1 MGVFWGTIL
10 IIIPIIRVEGVEIF
24 VNINSLLIIVRGVLA
39 TGFINFPSDKPI
51 GMLTTLRER
60 F

>member
-1 MGVFWGTIL
+1 VFCGTIL
-10 IIIPIIRVEGVEIF
+10 IITPIISVEGMAIF

-39 TGFINFPSDKPI
+39 IGFINFPSDKPI
-51 GMLTTLRER
+51 GMLTILRER